1 MFRDYG
7 KDRQTERIRKMKRRS
22 SLLMALMLAAS
33 FVLAACGS
41 GTESTGSAGSTDT
54 KASSET
60 ASDSSAA
67 STEESAE
74 LVWWG
79 WTPGSPLNE
88 QYIEEFN
95 KSFPGTKI
103 TWKQTTVDDYDA
115 AIKPALANGEG
126 VDIFEVSAGSAN
138 GGVGIFGGQAVN
150 MEDALK
156 NYLGDDYADKL
167 NEASLASMTVNG
179 ELKALGVGTVYA
191 GNLWINQDLFDKY
204 NVKVPTNFE
213 EWKQACETFEANGII
228 GFVQGAGQG
237 AFNMDTY
244 HAICDNIEPGL
255 FTKATRGEAEWT
267 DPVFVQALDLWKK
280 LFDEGIMQ
288 DGALGIQQYPEA
300 NNMFLSGQAA
310 MVMMGSWY
318 TMNCLPDTMRAN
330 MEAASSTDEPFA
342 MVPIN
347 FPDIAGTGNV
357 GYVFCDID
365 YATAV
370 STNASNIQAATDFAL
385 WLGASEAGQQM
396 IADSLN
402 LVPVLKSVSP
412 NWDKVVLT
420 NPDKQ
425 NKPVQEYLTNAM
437 ANPDNPR
444 FGGISADL
452 NQAMM
457 DVLAGVASGT
467 LSSEDG
473 AARLAAV
480 E

>member
-1 MFRDYG
+1 
-7 KDRQTERIRKMKRRS
+7 MKRRNAILMT
-22 SLLMALMLAAS
+22 LLLTTSML
-33 FVLAACGS
+33 LGACGS
-41 GTESTGSAGSTDT
+41 AATTDSGSTAKATTDSKSSSQAEPSTGGGAD
-54 KASSET
+54 
-60 ASDSSAA
+60 
-67 STEESAE
+67 

-88 QYIEEFN
+88 QYIAEFN
-95 KSFPGTKI
+95 KTFPDTKI

-138 GGVGIFGGQAVN
+138 GGVAIFGGQAVD
-150 MEDALK
+150 MTDALK
-156 NYLGDDYADKL
+156 SYLGDDYADKL
-167 NEASLASMTVNG
+167 NEASLVSMTVDG
-179 ELKALGVGTVYA
+179 QLKALGVGTVYA
-191 GNLWINQDLFDKY
+191 GNLWINQDLFDQY

-213 EWKQACETFEANGII
+213 EWKTACDTFKANGII

-244 HAICDNIEPGL
+244 HAICDNIQPGL

-267 DPVFVQALDLWKK
+267 DPVFVQGLDLWKK

-300 NNMFLSGQAA
+300 NNLFLSGQAA

-318 TMNCLPDTMRAN
+318 TMNCLPDTMSAN
-330 MEAASSTDEPFA
+330 MEAASSTDAPFA

-357 GYVFCDID
+357 GYMFCDID

-370 STNASNIQAATDFAL
+370 SNNASDIKAATDFAL
-385 WLGASEAGQQM
+385 WLGASVEGQQM

-412 NWDKVVLT
+412 NWDNVKLV

-425 NKPVQEYLTNAM
+425 NKPVQDYLTNAM

-473 AARLAAV
+473 AKRLADV

>member
-1 MFRDYG
+1 
-7 KDRQTERIRKMKRRS
+7 MKRRN
-22 SLLMALMLAAS
+22 SLLMALLLTVSMV
-33 FVLAACGS
+33 FTACGS
-41 GTESTGSAGSTDT
+41 NDGAQKS
-54 KASSET
+54 ASSDS
-60 ASDSSAA
+60 APAAASSDSTEA
-67 STEESAE
+67 STEAGGKAD

-88 QYIEEFN
+88 QYIAEFN
-95 KSFPGTKI
+95 KSFPDVNI

-138 GGVGIFGGQAVN
+138 GGVGIFGGQAIS
-150 MEDALK
+150 MEEALK
-156 NYLGDDYADKL
+156 NYLGEDYKDKL
-167 NEASLASMTVNG
+167 NEASLNSMTVNG

-213 EWKQACETFEANGII
+213 EWKAACDTFKANGII

-267 DPVFVQALDLWKK
+267 NPVFVQALDLWKK

-347 FPDIAGTGNV
+347 FPDIAGTGNT

-370 STNASNIQAATDFAL
+370 SVNASDVQAATDFAL
-385 WLGASEAGQQM
+385 WLGASEEGQQM

-412 NWDKVVLT
+412 NWDNVVLT
-420 NPDKQ
+420 NPEKQ

-467 LSSEDG
+467 LTSEDG

>member
-1 MFRDYG
+1 
-7 KDRQTERIRKMKRRS
+7 MKRRN
-22 SLLMALMLAAS
+22 SLLMALLLTAS
-33 FVLAACGS
+33 MVFTACGS
-41 GTESTGSAGSTDT
+41 GNGASAGASSDSTPASSSESTEA
-54 KASSET
+54 
-60 ASDSSAA
+60 
-67 STEESAE
+67 SAE
-74 LVWWG
+74 AGGKADLVWWG

-88 QYIEEFN
+88 QYIAEFN
-95 KSFPGTKI
+95 KSFPDTKI

-138 GGVGIFGGQAVN
+138 GGVGIFGGQAIN
-150 MEDALK
+150 MEEALK
-156 NYLGDDYADKL
+156 NYLGDDYRDKL
-167 NEASLASMTVNG
+167 NEASLNSMTVNG

-213 EWKQACETFEANGII
+213 EWKAACDTFKANGII

-347 FPDIAGTGNV
+347 FPDIAGTGNT

-370 STNASNIQAATDFAL
+370 SVNASDVQAATDFAL
-385 WLGASEAGQQM
+385 WLGASEEGQQM

-412 NWDKVVLT
+412 NWDNVVLT
-420 NPDKQ
+420 NPEKQ

>member
-1 MFRDYG
+1 
-7 KDRQTERIRKMKRRS
+7 MKKRS
-22 SLLMALMLAAS
+22 AILMALLISVTTVLSGCGGAKEAAAPAAS
-33 FVLAACGS
+33 AG
-41 GTESTGSAGSTDT
+41 GSAD
-54 KASSET
+54 
-60 ASDSSAA
+60 
-67 STEESAE
+67 

-88 QYIEEFN
+88 SYIAEFN
-95 KSFPGTKI
+95 KSFPDTKI

-138 GGVGIFGGQAVN
+138 GGVEVFAGQAIDLT
-150 MEDALK
+150 DALK
-156 NYLGDDYADKL
+156 GYLGDDYADKL
-167 NEASLASMTVNG
+167 NEASLKSMTVNG
-179 ELKALGVGTVYA
+179 EIKGLGVGTCYA

-204 NVKVPTNFE
+204 NVKVPTNMA
-213 EWKQACETFEANGII
+213 EWKEAVETFEANGII

-237 AFNMDTY
+237 AFNMDTW
-244 HAICDNIEPGL
+244 HAICDNVEPGL
-255 FTKATRGEAEWT
+255 FTKATRGEVEWT
-267 DPVFVQALDLWKK
+267 NPTFVKALDLWKS

-300 NNMFLSGQAA
+300 NNLFLSQQAA

-318 TMNCLPDTMRAN
+318 TMNCLPDTMKAN

-370 STNASNIQAATDFAL
+370 STSAKDQKAATDFAL
-385 WLGASEAGQQM
+385 WLGASTEGQQM

-412 NWDKVVLT
+412 NWDNVKLT
-420 NPDKQ
+420 NPEKQ
-425 NKPVQEYLTNAM
+425 NKAVQEYLTNAM

-467 LSSEDG
+467 LSSADG
-473 AARLAAV
+473 AAQLAEVQA
-480 E
+480 EQ

>member
-1 MFRDYG
+1 M
-7 KDRQTERIRKMKRRS
+7 KKRIALLMS
-22 SLLMALMLAAS
+22 SLLIAS
-33 FVLAACGS
+33 TLLTACGGTGATDSTSSQSS
-41 GTESTGSAGSTDT
+41 GNTEQ
-54 KASSET
+54 
-60 ASDSSAA
+60 
-67 STEESAE
+67 SAE
-74 LVWWG
+74 GGADLVWWG

-88 QYIEEFN
+88 QYIAEFN
-95 KSFPGTKI
+95 KSFPNVKI
-103 TWKQTTVDDYDA
+103 SWKQTTVDDYDA

-126 VDIFEVSAGSAN
+126 VDIFELSAGSAN
-138 GGVGIFGGQAVN
+138 GGVEIFGGQAIDLT
-150 MEDALK
+150 DALK
-156 NYLGDDYADKL
+156 EYLGDDYADKL

-179 ELKALGVGTVYA
+179 ELKGLGVGTCYA
-191 GNLWINQDLFDKY
+191 GNLWINQDLFDRY
-204 NVKVPTNFE
+204 NVKIPTNMA

-237 AFNMDTY
+237 AFNMDTF

-255 FTKATRGEAEWT
+255 FTKATRGEADWT
-267 DPVFVQALDLWKK
+267 NPVFVKALDLWKS

-288 DGALGIQQYPEA
+288 DGALGLQQYPEA
-300 NNMFLSGQAA
+300 NNLFLSQQAA
-310 MVMMGSWY
+310 MIMMGSWY

-330 MEAASSTDEPFA
+330 MEAASSVDEPFA

-370 STNASNIQAATDFAL
+370 STSASDKKAATDFAL
-385 WLGASEAGQQM
+385 WLGASEEGQQM
-396 IADSLN
+396 IADTLN

-412 NWDKVVLT
+412 NWDKVALV
-420 NPDKQ
+420 NPEKQ
-425 NKPVQEYLTNAM
+425 NTAVQEYLTNAM

-444 FGGISADL
+444 FGGINADL

-457 DVLAGVASGT
+457 DVLAGVAAGT
-467 LSSEDG
+467 MSSSNG
-473 AARLAAV
+473 AARLAEVSASSA

>member
-1 MFRDYG
+1 
-7 KDRQTERIRKMKRRS
+7 MKRRN
-22 SLLMALMLAAS
+22 SLLMALLLTAS
-33 FVLAACGS
+33 MVFTACGS
-41 GTESTGSAGSTDT
+41 AEGASAGTSSDSTAAAAT
-54 KASSET
+54 SESSE
-60 ASDSSAA
+60 A
-67 STEESAE
+67 STEAGGKAD

-88 QYIEEFN
+88 QYIAEFN
-95 KSFPGTKI
+95 KSFPDTKI

-138 GGVGIFGGQAVN
+138 GGVGIFGGQAIN
-150 MEDALK
+150 MEEALK
-156 NYLGDDYADKL
+156 NYLGDDYRDKL
-167 NEASLASMTVNG
+167 NEASLNSMTVNG

-204 NVKVPTNFE
+204 NVKVPTNFD
-213 EWKQACETFEANGII
+213 EWKAACDTFKANGII

-347 FPDIAGTGNV
+347 FPDIAGTGNT

-370 STNASNIQAATDFAL
+370 SVNASDVQAATDFAL
-385 WLGASEAGQQM
+385 WLGASEEGQQM

-412 NWDKVVLT
+412 NWDNVVLT
-420 NPDKQ
+420 NPEKQ

>member
-1 MFRDYG
+1 
-7 KDRQTERIRKMKRRS
+7 MKRRN
-22 SLLMALMLAAS
+22 SLLMALLLTVSMV
-33 FVLAACGS
+33 FTACGS
-41 GTESTGSAGSTDT
+41 ADASSAGTSSDSTAA
-54 KASSET
+54 ASSE
-60 ASDSSAA
+60 
-67 STEESAE
+67 STEASSEAGGKAD

-88 QYIEEFN
+88 QYIAEFN
-95 KSFPGTKI
+95 KSFPDINI

-138 GGVGIFGGQAVN
+138 GGVGIFGGQAIS
-150 MEDALK
+150 MEEALK
-156 NYLGDDYADKL
+156 NYLGDDYKDKL
-167 NEASLASMTVNG
+167 NEASLNSMTVNG

-213 EWKQACETFEANGII
+213 EWKAACDTFKANGII

-267 DPVFVQALDLWKK
+267 TPVFVQALDLWKK

-370 STNASNIQAATDFAL
+370 SVNASDVQAATDFAL
-385 WLGASEAGQQM
+385 WLGASEEGQQM

-412 NWDKVVLT
+412 NWDNVVLT
-420 NPDKQ
+420 NPEKQ

-467 LSSEDG
+467 LTSEDG

>member
-1 MFRDYG
+1 
-7 KDRQTERIRKMKRRS
+7 MKRRN
-22 SLLMALMLAAS
+22 SLLMALLLTVSMV
-33 FVLAACGS
+33 FTACGS
-41 GTESTGSAGSTDT
+41 GNGASAGTSSDSAAA
-54 KASSET
+54 AS
-60 ASDSSAA
+60 SDSSEA
-67 STEESAE
+67 SAE
-74 LVWWG
+74 AGGKADLVWWG

-88 QYIEEFN
+88 QYIAEFN
-95 KSFPGTKI
+95 KSFPDTKI

-138 GGVGIFGGQAVN
+138 GGVAIFGGQAVN
-150 MEDALK
+150 MEEALK
-156 NYLGDDYADKL
+156 NYLGDDYKDKL
-167 NEASLASMTVNG
+167 NEASLNSMTVNG

-213 EWKQACETFEANGII
+213 EWKAACDTFKANGII

-370 STNASNIQAATDFAL
+370 SVNASDVQAATDFAL
-385 WLGASEAGQQM
+385 WLGASEEGQQM

-412 NWDKVVLT
+412 NWDNVVLT
-420 NPDKQ
+420 NPEKQ